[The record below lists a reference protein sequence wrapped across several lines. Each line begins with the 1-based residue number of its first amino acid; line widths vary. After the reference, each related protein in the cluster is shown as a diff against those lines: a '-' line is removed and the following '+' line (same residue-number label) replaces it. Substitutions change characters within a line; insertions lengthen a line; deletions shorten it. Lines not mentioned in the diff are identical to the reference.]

1 MRIPS
6 VPGLRLHFSEA
17 HAGGRVRDAD
27 EVLAAGTLDL
37 ASGELRFALERLV
50 AVGAVEFEFVCVHS
64 LYPHK
69 RISGRE
75 SMFLFWHILFVFKL
89 RLLW

>member
-1 MRIPS
+1 MRSPRLTRF
-6 VPGLRLHFSEA
+6 GLHLGEA
-17 HAGGRVRDAD
+17 HARWGIGNANQYLARRAD
-27 EVLAAGTLDL
+27 DL
-37 ASGELRFALERLV
+37 PSGELCLALQGLV

-75 SMFLFWHILFVFKL
+75 SMFLFWHILFGFKL